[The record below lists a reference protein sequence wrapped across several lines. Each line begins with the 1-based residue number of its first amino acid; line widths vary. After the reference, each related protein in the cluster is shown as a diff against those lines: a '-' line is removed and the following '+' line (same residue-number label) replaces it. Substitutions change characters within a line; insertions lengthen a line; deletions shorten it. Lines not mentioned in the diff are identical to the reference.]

1 MIRKTN
7 SPRILDTSALVH
19 DPKSLLAYSDD
30 VYVCLTVLEELDN
43 LKERRNKSVSAD
55 ARVCIRMLEDII
67 NGHSAEELEAGIA
80 LPSTETAKRVNY
92 L

>member
-1 MIRKTN
+1 M
-7 SPRILDTSALVH
+7 
-19 DPKSLLAYSDD
+19 
-30 VYVCLTVLEELDN
+30 VLEELDN

-55 ARVCIRMLEDII
+55 ALVCIRMLEDIF
-67 NGHSAEELEAGIA
+67 NGHSAEELQAGIA

>member
-1 MIRKTN
+1 M
-7 SPRILDTSALVH
+7 
-19 DPKSLLAYSDD
+19 
-30 VYVCLTVLEELDN
+30 LEELDN
-43 LKERRNKSVSAD
+43 LKERRNKSVSAG
-55 ARVCIRMLEDII
+55 ARVWIRMLEDII